1 MEQGEMCVYTS
12 SMKDRVVYEN
22 TLYAAVNRVSGT
34 LWILSAI
41 AFSVLLT
48 ILVLLKMGFV
58 ESLTYSWVYLIM
70 LLYGVMCFAGST
82 FHTIPQWIKK
92 EGTILILNC
101 DSRLMFMGTTKEIP
115 VDVMTIERI
124 DFIEPQSF
132 GDPIVVI
139 YRKGSKDMRI
149 SVGNEIISM
158 LKELYFSTHRREV
171 SA

>member
-1 MEQGEMCVYTS
+1 MR
-12 SMKDRVVYEN
+12 D
-22 TLYAAVNRVSGT
+22 
-34 LWILSAI
+34 
-41 AFSVLLT
+41 
-48 ILVLLKMGFV
+48 
-58 ESLTYSWVYLIM
+58 
-70 LLYGVMCFAGST
+70 GVMYT
-82 FHTIPQWIKK
+82 NKIYHKTRKTIYIMFVVSIVASLVFGFCIYLDSHKFIVAVIMGTVLFLLMGVTPLISFKQLLGATPQWIKK
-92 EGTILILNC
+92 EGTILILHC

-149 SVGNEIISM
+149 SVDNEIISM